1 VSAGSNSTRRLR
13 KALHLEHGIG
23 QAERR
28 LRKSLR
34 EEGVELEAKRRP
46 ADTSWRPWLNR
57 PLQSRAEVDA
67 ALAEE
72 AACGLPPHPSDPKN
86 WDLLVALGSILAA
99 TSHRDA
105 VLEMGATHYTKLL
118 PWLYLYGYRR
128 LVGIDLVT
136 PQDVVEGPIQSYRM
150 DLTKTAFKDGVFGGI
165 ACLSVIEHGVSFD
178 AYLAEAWR
186 LLRPGGVLVTSTDF
200 WCAPLDVEGKEAYG
214 TPVRIFEPADIRTL
228 AKKAHAVG
236 FRMDGSL
243 DLNCADAVVTWKRV
257 DVSYTF
263 VNVVLHKPSTL
274 ADRLQSPIR
283 RAVAG
288 GVKRGTDVP
297 ASTPQLG

>member
-1 VSAGSNSTRRLR
+1 M
-13 KALHLEHGIG
+13 G

-34 EEGVELEAKRRP
+34 NEGVDLEAKRRP
-46 ADTSWRPWLNR
+46 ADIWRAWLNR
-57 PLQSRAEVDA
+57 PLQSQAEVDA

-72 AACGLPPHPSDPKN
+72 AACGLPRHPSDQKN
-86 WDLLVALGSILAA
+86 WDLLVALGSILAS

-136 PQDVVEGPIQSYRM
+136 PHDVVEGPVQSYRM
-150 DLTKTAFKDGVFGGI
+150 DLTNTTFKDRAFGAI

-214 TPVRIFEPADIRTL
+214 TPVRIFVPDDIRSL
-228 AKKAHAVG
+228 AEKARKAG

-243 DLNCADAVVTWKRV
+243 DLHCGDRVVTWERV

-263 VNVVLHKPSTL
+263 VNIVLYKPSSL
-274 ADRLQSPIR
+274 GDRLRTPIQR
-283 RAVAG
+283 VTTRDVMQRPGSAKPEEERHGAG
-288 GVKRGTDVP
+288 G
-297 ASTPQLG
+297 

>member
-1 VSAGSNSTRRLR
+1 VSGGADPARRLR
-13 KALHLEHGIG
+13 KVLQIDRGIG

-34 EEGVELEAKRRP
+34 EDGVALEAKRQP
-46 ADTSWRPWLNR
+46 AEIWRPWLNR

-67 ALAEE
+67 ALAEA
-72 AACGLPPHPSDPKN
+72 AACGLPRHPSDPKN
-86 WDLLVALGSILAA
+86 WDLLVALGSILSS

-118 PWLYLYGYRR
+118 PWLYLYGYRH

-136 PQDVVEGPIQSYRM
+136 PTDVVEGPIQSYRM
-150 DLTKTAFKDGVFGGI
+150 DLTETRFRDGAFAAI

-200 WCAPLDVEGKEAYG
+200 WCSPLDVEGKEAYG
-214 TPVRIFEPADIRTL
+214 TPVRIFVPDDIRAL
-228 AKKAHAVG
+228 EQKARAVG
-236 FRMDGSL
+236 FRLDGSL
-243 DLNCADAVVTWKRV
+243 DLRCAEPVVTWQRV
-257 DVSYTF
+257 DLSYTF
-263 VNVVLHKPSTL
+263 VNVVLRKASTSR
-274 ADRLQSPIR
+274 DRLLAPLA
-283 RAVAG
+283 RA
-288 GVKRGTDVP
+288 RSRDLLRP
-297 ASTPQLG
+297 SS